1 MSLQSVSDFAGRT
14 FRAGSAYDLVVF
26 DRLPIEEQIVL
37 AELRADPDTYGVFRP
52 RAGSGRTFRAVSR
65 DMALLW
71 LTLREP
77 GPLPFFVWSGEQEA
91 AAKAISALVLDGVLE
106 IEEGGHFVSGAAAA
120 ALLVGTSQAP
130 AEQRLAILSQQALW
144 YGQALRLNDPTRLAL
159 RLYNFGRQPVTPAWH
174 RRAADESAV
183 LAYLGAAP
191 GTDLARRL
199 ETRWERGTAP
209 EPSGWISW
217 SKTGKRESRH
227 SRPTCKLYVSPM
239 ASALPD
245 VFLILVETLERR
257 DGAHFKVGRTADG
270 LLRPDK
276 LVVYVDTLEALQDIA
291 NELSERLAGVEP
303 HGVPFSAEIGGDGLL
318 SWGLDPPP
326 AQRTLSWQE
335 PESWRLW
342 VVQRLAGAMVA
353 AQADERPGL
362 PPWQFALERL
372 RREGVDVDRW
382 TPSASIWN
390 AA

>member
-37 AELRADPDTYGVFRP
+37 AELRADPNTYGVFRP
-52 RAGSGRTFRAVSR
+52 RAGSGRTFRAVTR

-77 GPLPFFVWSGEQEA
+77 GPLPFFVWSGEEEA

-106 IEEGGHFVSGAAAA
+106 IEEAGHFVSGSAAA

-130 AEQRLAILSQQALW
+130 AERRLAILSQQALW

-174 RRAADESAV
+174 RRAADEDSV

-199 ETRWERGTAP
+199 NTHWEKGTAP
-209 EPSGWISW
+209 EPSGWIVW
-217 SKTGKRESRH
+217 SKTGKREARN
-227 SRPTCKLYVSPM
+227 SRPTCKLYLSPV

-245 VFLILVETLERR
+245 VFPILVETLERR

-291 NELSERLAGVEP
+291 HELSKKLAGVEP

-318 SWGLDPPP
+318 SWGLDPPR

-342 VVQRLAGAMVA
+342 VVQRLAAAMVA

-362 PPWQFALERL
+362 PPWQFAVERL

-390 AA
+390 VA